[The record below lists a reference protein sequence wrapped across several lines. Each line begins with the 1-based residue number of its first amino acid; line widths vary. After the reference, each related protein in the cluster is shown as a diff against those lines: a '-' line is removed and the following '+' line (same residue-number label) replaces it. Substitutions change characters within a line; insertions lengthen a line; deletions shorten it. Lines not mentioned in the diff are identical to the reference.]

1 MLALL
6 RLGIAPLSQDVAH
19 ARLQASD
26 ILRYAA
32 QLAATGVLY
41 WAFAKFG
48 LALASINASA
58 TPIWPPSGLALAA
71 TLLWG
76 YRIAPAIF
84 TAAFLVNLATA
95 GTIYTS
101 VAIGAGNT
109 LEAIVGAALIR
120 RFCGPDVFD
129 SPVDVAKFGLI
140 CCIASTPLAATIGVV
155 SLALAGYAAWDNFA
169 PIWATWWLGDLGG
182 IIVVAPP
189 IFLWARSDRRL
200 FAGEE
205 ILESF
210 AVFLAAAVVG
220 LIAFSPFAAQN
231 VNRGALAFLTI
242 LPLMWAALRRGQRDT
257 ATAALILSVFA
268 VWGTMAG
275 SGPFASPVSNDAFI
289 LLLMFIISTVMPS
302 LALAADVS
310 GRARTEAELR
320 RARTQLSRRV
330 QQGAEALADAEQTLE
345 TQRAQ
350 LLEAQ
355 RLADFGSW
363 VWNVADGKLVW
374 SDQLF
379 KIYGIRPN
387 EFPGTFED
395 FLGRIH
401 PDDRAAVELRIAE
414 SLKTGRNFRLD
425 ERIVRPNGEIRYL
438 QSSGEVVMDEDKRP
452 IRLLGVCQD
461 VTDAK
466 AASVEL
472 EQVREYLAQA
482 RKLEAVGQLTGG
494 VAHDFNNLLMVV
506 GGHAQIMK
514 SKTSD
519 PKVLQAAEAILTATR
534 RGESLTRQLL
544 SFARRQ
550 KLSPAAVDL
559 KERIAAVHDLITGSL
574 RGDVIVQYDF
584 PATVWHVDVDATE
597 LELALLNIAVNA
609 RDAMPDGGTF
619 RISARNVN
627 FAIPQQDGLTGDF
640 VALSFSDTGSGIPP
654 DILPKVF
661 EPFFST
667 KADKGSGLGLSQVH
681 GFAHQSG
688 GTVTLTSE
696 AGRTTVTLYLPRSKA
711 VARREESSGAE
722 TPHGQGTIL
731 VVEDNADV
739 GTVTAQLL
747 ETIGYRVKRVKSAAE
762 ALQMLASE
770 RVDLV
775 FADIVMPGAMN
786 GLALAQTVRARF
798 AHIPVLLTSGYGDM
812 AKSAEDQFPVLR
824 KPFEASAL
832 QQAIQAALHESRR
845 P

>member
-1 MLALL
+1 
-6 RLGIAPLSQDVAH
+6 LSQDLAP

-58 TPIWPPSGLALAA
+58 SPIWAPSGLALAA

-76 YRIAPAIF
+76 YRVAPAIF
-84 TAAFLVNLATA
+84 TAAFFINLATA

-101 VAIGAGNT
+101 LAIGVGNT
-109 LEAIVGAALIR
+109 LEAMVGAALIR
-120 RFCGPDVFD
+120 RFCGPNVFD

-140 CCIASTPLAATIGVV
+140 CCLAGTPLAATIGVV
-155 SLALAGYAAWDNFA
+155 SLALTGFAAWDNFA

-189 IFLWARSDRRL
+189 ILLWAKSDRRL
-200 FAGEE
+200 FAAEE

-210 AVFLAAAVVG
+210 AVFLAAAVIG
-220 LIAFSPFAAQN
+220 LIAFSPFAAQTAD
-231 VNRGALAFLTI
+231 RAALAFLSI

-257 ATAALILSVFA
+257 ATVALILSVFA

-275 SGPFASPVSNDAFI
+275 SGPFASPVPNDAFL
-289 LLLMFIISTVMPS
+289 LLLMFTISTVMPS
-302 LALAADVS
+302 LALAADVA

-330 QQGAEALADAEQTLE
+330 EQGAEALADVEQTLE

-363 VWNVADGKLVW
+363 VWNIADGRLVW

-379 KIYGIRPN
+379 KIYGITPN
-387 EFPGTFED
+387 EFAGTFED

-401 PDDRAAVELRIAE
+401 PDDRIAVELRIAE
-414 SLKTGRNFRLD
+414 SLKTGRSFRLAA
-425 ERIVRPNGEIRYL
+425 RIVRPDGEIRHL
-438 QSSGEVVMDEDKRP
+438 QSSGEVVMDENKKA
-452 IRLLGVCQD
+452 IRLLGVSQD
-461 VTDAK
+461 VTDSK
-466 AASVEL
+466 AAAAEL
-472 EQVREYLAQA
+472 EQVREHLAQA
-482 RKLEAVGQLTGG
+482 RKLEAIGQLTGG
-494 VAHDFNNLLMVV
+494 VAHDFNNLLMIV

-514 SKTSD
+514 NKLSD
-519 PKVLQAAEAILTATR
+519 PKLLQAVEAIMTATR

-550 KLSPAAVDL
+550 TLSPAPVNL
-559 KERIAAVHDLITGSL
+559 EKRIAAVRDLITGSL
-574 RGDVIVQYDF
+574 RGDILVRYDF
-584 PATVWHVDVDATE
+584 PATLWNVHVDAAE

-619 RISARNVN
+619 RISARNIT
-627 FAIPQQDGLTGDF
+627 FSIPQQDGLTGDF
-640 VALSFSDTGSGIPP
+640 VALSLSDTGSGIQA
-654 DILPKVF
+654 DVLPKVF

-681 GFAHQSG
+681 GFAHQSE
-688 GTVTLTSE
+688 GTVTLASE
-696 AGRTTVTLYLPRSKA
+696 VGSGTTVTLYLPRSKA
-711 VARREESSGAE
+711 PAAKAEEPKRTESLEGR
-722 TPHGQGTIL
+722 GTIL
-731 VVEDNADV
+731 LVEDNAEV
-739 GTVTAQLL
+739 GTVTTELL
-747 ETIGYRVKRVKSAAE
+747 AAIGYRVRHTRSAAE
-762 ALQMLASE
+762 ALQILANE

-798 AHIPVLLTSGYGDM
+798 AHIPVLLTSGYGDI
-812 AKSAEDQFPVLR
+812 AKTAEDQFPVLR
-824 KPFEASAL
+824 KPFETSTLQRAVQTAL
-832 QQAIQAALHESRR
+832 REGRHS
-845 P
+845 